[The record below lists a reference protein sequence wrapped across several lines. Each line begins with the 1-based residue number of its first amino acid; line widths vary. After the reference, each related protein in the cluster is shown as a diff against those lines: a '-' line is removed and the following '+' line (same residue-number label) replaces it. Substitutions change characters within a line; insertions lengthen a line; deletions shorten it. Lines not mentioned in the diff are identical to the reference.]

1 MYNMEGCKNIP
12 LCVFMPRADHLREI
26 NDDRFS
32 RLSTNK
38 DVKLIEVAVN
48 ETGMSKSNDEIH
60 QLRI

>member
-1 MYNMEGCKNIP
+1 
-12 LCVFMPRADHLREI
+12 MPRADHLREI

-38 DVKLIEVAVN
+38 DVKLIEVAMN

-60 QLRI
+60 QLRV